1 MSAGTATK
9 RSRIG
14 HRLLLKMGLR
24 KVGFCPMFDEA
35 HEKYTWLTHYVE
47 EMQESLSAY
56 ALQLARMTEAAR
68 GVGEDASHIYLVR
81 ERGFKPAVAF
91 KEAQDMGHS
100 GYAGQLQQALVKGV
114 VEPIGEWLRDL
125 ESIEGLVT
133 DFNEIRVQHDHY
145 RLKVED
151 LSQKARALEARATTR
166 GDSRDA
172 KQAAEKLKRN
182 TKKLNEV
189 TVEFDK
195 KLSSCCN
202 RMTRA
207 WEDREKMMNGIVARI
222 VHFQESFFAE
232 QLMNSLGVARIL
244 SAAEGGGPRWG
255 GTMGIE
261 PFVPKGHVRHYEG
274 ELLRKHMVMKER
286 MWYRLVGSSLEVYD
300 MKPKEGRD
308 NTPMYVVTELPVT
321 VHEVKGVTKVSGVNF
336 RVTVLG
342 GGETGGGGLNLYAAD
357 EVDGKGWMDAL
368 TRASEWDQL
377 ASSSKAAGIA
387 PGGEAGV
394 AMAGA
399 AAAAAAVMAAKA
411 KGKGGKKGDGGGEK
425 NPELANNK
433 KGGGGR
439 GGGGL
444 LPPGLAGPGGP
455 VGGMGGGVGIG
466 GSFNSRTGRAGLG
479 PSGVGM
485 PFGNMGSHMNPPSFS
500 GSSFSGSSHSHSS
513 MGGLGGGGGGG
524 GSQMGD
530 PRLHMAAQQM
540 GMSSNGRSGGGPG
553 GPPMGPMP
561 PHFDPPQMS
570 GPPVNPST
578 GLPVGMRQNGPPI
591 VLPAGMV
598 PRGGGPVVNPPIP
611 PPSMPVPS
619 MPGPWGSTPQQQQQQ
634 QQPGWGGGG
643 GGGLGTSRSFTS
655 RFGMKQ
661 GAAGRQQGFRRS
673 SSFGDWLGPSGVGQ
687 PLSPTMEVDSFETQS
702 TRSAPPFGATA
713 TVGDA
718 TAAAEAATAAAA
730 KVAAGG
736 HVTGTEET
744 KSSTKDKKG
753 DEGADKATGA
763 KAAAA
768 AAVAAAAA
776 ATAAAG
782 AAAAGSK
789 FAEPPAAVPPAP
801 APGVVTIQTI
811 HTKKDAPRPPAPAP
825 APAAESKKSAPAASA
840 SAAAAAAAIPLSDLF
855 KRGDDGGLSRY
866 DTSGETPARARSKPA
881 STWKRMMS
889 FGGAGSS
896 YRYDAG
902 DAGVSGEGKSSAEE
916 VSESDSAL
924 AAKAKNDGTQD
935 SAALT
940 TAEVSRRTDSGAT
953 AGSSG
958 GSVVAD
964 TPSSAASTRAT
975 VGDPTPVIPAVEPP
989 SESPAGGCEYITPAY
1004 FAAFSAATTP
1014 APAGGPG
1021 SGANP
1026 ATTSSAAA
1034 SSAGAAAALTPR
1046 TAAASA
1052 ATAAAEASND
1062 AVAAQA
1068 KVFQRLCDSSGS
1080 ETETGDAGGG
1090 AAAGAFGEESTL
1102 SFRQLM
1108 GWDEVQELL
1117 EFGALKEGELTTLW
1131 QEAARAQDAELGTG
1145 GDPRAQT
1152 TDIWGSGSPGAANA
1166 AAAAP
1171 GSQEGGSGGS
1181 TRDVLTV
1188 KGFMIL
1194 VKLIEELQ
1202 FEKELEQD
1210 KGVGLVPGPVC
1221 VV

>member
-1 MSAGTATK
+1 
-9 RSRIG
+9 
-14 HRLLLKMGLR
+14 
-24 KVGFCPMFDEA
+24 
-35 HEKYTWLTHYVE
+35 
-47 EMQESLSAY
+47 
-56 ALQLARMTEAAR
+56 
-68 GVGEDASHIYLVR
+68 
-81 ERGFKPAVAF
+81 
-91 KEAQDMGHS
+91 
-100 GYAGQLQQALVKGV
+100 QAK
-114 VEPIGEWLRDL
+114 
-125 ESIEGLVT
+125 
-133 DFNEIRVQHDHY
+133 
-145 RLKVED
+145 
-151 LSQKARALEARATTR
+151 ALEARATTR

-207 WEDREKMMNGIVARI
+207 WDDREKMMNGIVARI

-244 SAAEGGGPRWG
+244 SAAEGSGPRWG

-321 VHEVKGVTKVSGVNF
+321 VYEVKGVTKVSGVNF

-368 TRASEWDQL
+368 NRASEWDQL

-399 AAAAAAVMAAKA
+399 AAAAAVMAAKA
-411 KGKGGKKGDGGGEK
+411 KGKGGKKGKEGDGGGEK
-425 NPELANNK
+425 NPELANDK
-433 KGGGGR
+433 KGGEGR
-439 GGGGL
+439 GGGGW
-444 LPPGLAGPGGP
+444 LPPGLTGPGGP

-479 PSGVGM
+479 PSGGGM
-485 PFGNMGSHMNPPSFS
+485 SFGMMGSHMNPPSFS
-500 GSSFSGSSHSHSS
+500 GSSFSGSTHSHSS
-513 MGGLGGGGGGG
+513 MSGGLGGGGG

-561 PHFDPPQMS
+561 PHFDPPQVS

-611 PPSMPVPS
+611 PPSMPGPS

-634 QQPGWGGGG
+634 PGGGWGGGG
-643 GGGLGTSRSFTS
+643 GGGGLGPSRSFTS
-655 RFGMKQ
+655 RYGMKQ

-673 SSFGDWLGPSGVGQ
+673 SSFGDWMGPSGVGQ

-713 TVGDA
+713 AVGDA

-753 DEGADKATGA
+753 DDGADKANGA

-768 AAVAAAAA
+768 AAVTAAAAA
-776 ATAAAG
+776 RAAAG

-789 FAEPPAAVPPAP
+789 SAEPSAAVPAAP
-801 APGVVTIQTI
+801 APGAITIQTI
-811 HTKKDAPRPPAPAP
+811 HTKKDAPPAPAP
-825 APAAESKKSAPAASA
+825 APAAESKKSAPAANA
-840 SAAAAAAAIPLSDLF
+840 AAAAAAAAIPLSDLL

-866 DTSGETPARARSKPA
+866 DTSSETPARARSKPA

-889 FGGAGSS
+889 LGGGGSS
-896 YRYDAG
+896 YRYDGG

-916 VSESDSAL
+916 VSESDRCVRACAVGPCVCVL
-924 AAKAKNDGTQD
+924 Y
-935 SAALT
+935 L
-940 TAEVSRRTDSGAT
+940 
-953 AGSSG
+953 
-958 GSVVAD
+958 
-964 TPSSAASTRAT
+964 AST
-975 VGDPTPVIPAVEPP
+975 
-989 SESPAGGCEYITPAY
+989 
-1004 FAAFSAATTP
+1004 
-1014 APAGGPG
+1014 
-1021 SGANP
+1021 
-1026 ATTSSAAA
+1026 
-1034 SSAGAAAALTPR
+1034 
-1046 TAAASA
+1046 
-1052 ATAAAEASND
+1052 
-1062 AVAAQA
+1062 
-1068 KVFQRLCDSSGS
+1068 
-1080 ETETGDAGGG
+1080 
-1090 AAAGAFGEESTL
+1090 
-1102 SFRQLM
+1102 
-1108 GWDEVQELL
+1108 
-1117 EFGALKEGELTTLW
+1117 
-1131 QEAARAQDAELGTG
+1131 
-1145 GDPRAQT
+1145 AQT
-1152 TDIWGSGSPGAANA
+1152 SRQTN
-1166 AAAAP
+1166 
-1171 GSQEGGSGGS
+1171 EH
-1181 TRDVLTV
+1181 T
-1188 KGFMIL
+1188 
-1194 VKLIEELQ
+1194 
-1202 FEKELEQD
+1202 
-1210 KGVGLVPGPVC
+1210 
-1221 VV
+1221 

>member
-1 MSAGTATK
+1 HTHTHFFPQLESTAVFSSRNPLEGTRSRATHTEREELGTWSNGSPTDMSAGMATK

-68 GVGEDASHIYLVR
+68 GVGEDASHIYLTR

-151 LSQKARALEARATTR
+151 LSQKAKALEARATTR

-300 MKPKEGRD
+300 MKPKESKD
-308 NTPMYVVTELPVT
+308 HTPMYVVTELPVT

-342 GGETGGGGLNLYAAD
+342 GGESGSGGLNLYAAD

-394 AMAGA
+394 AIAGA
-399 AAAAAAVMAAKA
+399 AAAAAAMAAKA
-411 KGKGGKKGDGGGEK
+411 KGKGGKKGGKKGEQGDGGEEKMPELVNAGGEK
-425 NPELANNK
+425 K

-439 GGGGL
+439 GGGGM
-444 LPPGLAGPGGP
+444 LPPGLTGPGGP
-455 VGGMGGGVGIG
+455 MGGMGGGMGIG
-466 GSFNSRTGRAGLG
+466 GSFSSRTGRPGLG
-479 PSGVGM
+479 PSGGGM
-485 PFGNMGSHMNPPSFS
+485 SYGMMGGGHMNPPSFS
-500 GSSFSGSSHSHSS
+500 GSSFSGSTHSS
-513 MGGLGGGGGGG
+513 MSGLGGGGGGGGG

-540 GMSSNGRSGGGPG
+540 GMGSSSRSVGGPGGPG

-561 PHFDPPQMS
+561 PHFDPPQMN

-598 PRGGGPVVNPPIP
+598 PRGGGPVVNPPMP
-611 PPSMPVPS
+611 PPS

-634 QQPGWGGGG
+634 QPGGGWGGGG
-643 GGGLGTSRSFTS
+643 GGGGGGGLGSSRSFTS

-673 SSFGDWLGPSGVGQ
+673 SSFGDWLGPHGGGQ
-687 PLSPTMEVDSFETQS
+687 PLSPTIEVDSFETQS

-718 TAAAEAATAAAA
+718 TAAAAAAIA
-730 KVAAGG
+730 ASARVAAGG

-744 KSSTKDKKG
+744 KSPTKDKKG
-753 DEGADKATGA
+753 DGGAGKDADASAA

-768 AAVAAAAA
+768 AAIAAAAA

-782 AAAAGSK
+782 AASAGSK
-789 FAEPPAAVPPAP
+789 SAQPPAAVPPAP
-801 APGVVTIQTI
+801 APGPVTIQTI
-811 HTKKDAPRPPAPAP
+811 QTKKEAPPPPAPAP
-825 APAAESKKSAPAASA
+825 
-840 SAAAAAAAIPLSDLF
+840 
-855 KRGDDGGLSRY
+855 
-866 DTSGETPARARSKPA
+866 
-881 STWKRMMS
+881 
-889 FGGAGSS
+889 
-896 YRYDAG
+896 
-902 DAGVSGEGKSSAEE
+902 
-916 VSESDSAL
+916 
-924 AAKAKNDGTQD
+924 
-935 SAALT
+935 
-940 TAEVSRRTDSGAT
+940 
-953 AGSSG
+953 
-958 GSVVAD
+958 
-964 TPSSAASTRAT
+964 
-975 VGDPTPVIPAVEPP
+975 PP
-989 SESPAGGCEYITPAY
+989 
-1004 FAAFSAATTP
+1004 
-1014 APAGGPG
+1014 
-1021 SGANP
+1021 
-1026 ATTSSAAA
+1026 
-1034 SSAGAAAALTPR
+1034 
-1046 TAAASA
+1046 
-1052 ATAAAEASND
+1052 
-1062 AVAAQA
+1062 
-1068 KVFQRLCDSSGS
+1068 
-1080 ETETGDAGGG
+1080 
-1090 AAAGAFGEESTL
+1090 
-1102 SFRQLM
+1102 
-1108 GWDEVQELL
+1108 
-1117 EFGALKEGELTTLW
+1117 
-1131 QEAARAQDAELGTG
+1131 
-1145 GDPRAQT
+1145 
-1152 TDIWGSGSPGAANA
+1152 
-1166 AAAAP
+1166 
-1171 GSQEGGSGGS
+1171 
-1181 TRDVLTV
+1181 
-1188 KGFMIL
+1188 
-1194 VKLIEELQ
+1194 
-1202 FEKELEQD
+1202 
-1210 KGVGLVPGPVC
+1210 
-1221 VV
+1221 